1 MTDYFEQDKVDR
13 LKRLRAL
20 RIFYGIGAVNFRR
33 IGSGYAEPT
42 FRFWHPAVWLY
53 LLAAL
58 VVGTALEGV
67 PAIIRDIKS
76 VPLVW
81 W

>member
-1 MTDYFEQDKVDR
+1 MTDYFEQDKADR

-20 RIFYGIGAVNFRR
+20 RIFYRIGAVNFRR
-33 IGSGYAEPT
+33 TGSGYAEPT

-53 LLAAL
+53 LLTAL
-58 VVGTALEGV
+58 VAGTLMEGL
-67 PAIIRDIKS
+67 PMTIKDIKS